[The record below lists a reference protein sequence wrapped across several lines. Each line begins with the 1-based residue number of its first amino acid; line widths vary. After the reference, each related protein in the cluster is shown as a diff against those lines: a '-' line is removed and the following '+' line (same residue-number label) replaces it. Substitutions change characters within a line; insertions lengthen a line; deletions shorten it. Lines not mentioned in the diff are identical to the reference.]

1 MQVTDLQHNA
11 FTDPTPGQRWGHIL
25 VGVLGVI
32 ALLTVLNLKNA
43 TLSRKTI
50 YTNVEVGITALYPA
64 DWLLDEPTSSADY
77 VFRVQ
82 NRHERGYPTTFQIA
96 SIPISGDSQAR
107 SILDLLTLQRSK
119 TLAAYRT
126 LLVEPYQFAEDQQGI
141 RGLFT
146 YVDTAENPFTQAIP
160 SVVSGVDIVV
170 SVGGRALV
178 ITFISEASNYD
189 NNYTLFETFLEDLSF

>member
-1 MQVTDLQHNA
+1 MQVTDLRNNP
-11 FTDPTPGQRWGHIL
+11 FNDPPPVQRWGHIL
-25 VGVLGVI
+25 VLVIGLI
-32 ALLTVLNLKNA
+32 ALLTILNLKNA

-50 YTNVEVGITALYPA
+50 YTNIEVGITALYPA
-64 DWLLDEPTSSADY
+64 DWLLDEPTNADY

-96 SIPISGDSQAR
+96 SIPVSGDSQAR
-107 SILDLLTLQRSK
+107 SILDLLTLERSK

-126 LLVEPYQFAEDQQGI
+126 LLVESYQLTEDQEGI

-146 YVDTAENPFTQAIP
+146 YVETSENPFIQAIP

-170 SVGGRALV
+170 NVGGRALV
-178 ITFISEASNYD
+178 ITFISEASTYDENYI
-189 NNYTLFETFLEDLSF
+189 LFETFLEDLDF